1 MLQRLAL
8 VVSVLMLTVC
18 LLTVP
23 QGVFAAEGGAGNVDL
38 SALIDLLREKGV
50 LSEDEA
56 ALLRK
61 RPVVDVPV
69 AESREE
75 SSPVRAARE
84 GNDGPVRLTTS
95 AAPLTQAP
103 PDQPSVKLPGWLNRI
118 SIGGDIR
125 LRYQADLFD
134 EGNYPFFEDPNDL
147 DEILN
152 TTDDRQRFRYRARI
166 SLAAQVNDELKAA
179 FRLATGN
186 ESDPV
191 STNDTL
197 GDTFNKDNVL
207 FDQAYLEWQPTPLLT
222 VTGGRI
228 PNPWFST
235 DLVWDKD
242 LNFEGLAVT
251 YRQRYLDWLGGF
263 ATLGAFPV
271 QEVERSEKD
280 KWLYGGQLGIDLG
293 RVDGISFRLAGAY
306 YHYTHTEG
314 RRQTDP
320 NVEDPVEED
329 ASPQSLQL
337 DNTPIIGLDG
347 STVGL
352 AADFHEL
359 DILATL
365 DIAFWD
371 PIHVVFL
378 GEYVK
383 NIGYD
388 KDEVDERAGG
398 EFFEGNQDMGYMFG
412 AAVGHQKVDD
422 LGRWTVYGYYK
433 YLEADAVL
441 SSFTDSDFHLG
452 GTNAKGWVAG
462 AEVGLMKNTWLS
474 AKWQS
479 ADEIEGEFDGEEF
492 PLGVDTLQIDLNAKF

>member
-69 AESREE
+69 AASREE

-84 GNDGPVRLTTS
+84 GDDGPVRLTTS
-95 AAPLTQAP
+95 ASPLTQAP
-103 PDQPSVKLPGWLNRI
+103 PDQPSGKLPGWLNRI

-134 EGNYPFFEDPNDL
+134 EGNYPFFQNPNDF

-152 TTDDRQRFRYRARI
+152 TTEDRQRFRYRARI

-207 FDQAYLEWQPTPLLT
+207 FDQAYLEWQATPLLT

-235 DLVWDKD
+235 DGVWDKD

-251 YRQRYLDWLGGF
+251 YRQRYFDWMGGF

-314 RRQTDP
+314 RQQTDP
-320 NVEDPVEED
+320 NVEEDPVEED

-337 DNTPIIGLDG
+337 DNTPILNLDG
-347 STVGL
+347 NRIVGL
-352 AADFHEL
+352 AADFREV

-365 DIAFWD
+365 DIGFWD
-371 PIHVVFL
+371 PVHLVLVANF
-378 GEYVK
+378 VK

-388 KDEVDERAGG
+388 HDEVDERSGFT
-398 EFFEGNQDMGYMFG
+398 FFEGDQDTGYQVG
-412 AAVGHQKVDD
+412 AVLGHAKVDD
-422 LGRWTVYGYYK
+422 WGRWSTYMYYK
-433 YLEADAVL
+433 YLKADAVV

-462 AEVGLMKNTWLS
+462 GEFGLMKNTWLS

-479 ADEIEGEFDGEEF
+479 ADEIEREQF
-492 PLGVDTLQIDLNAKF
+492 GVDTLQIDLNAKF